1 MSSLFIQ
8 VEGTDGSGKTL
19 QTTLLA
25 ERLKEDG
32 HSVQEIS
39 FPQYGSPS
47 AKMIEQYLN
56 GELGSVDEISAK
68 QASILYAID
77 RWAASKKIT
86 SWIAEG
92 AIVIANR
99 YVASNMGH
107 QGGKIRDEKE
117 REAFFDWEH
126 ELEYSLFGI
135 PKPDITLFLHVT
147 PEISQKLVDKKEAR
161 DYLNGK
167 TRDIHE
173 DDLMHLRHAEEA
185 YLHLVNKF
193 DDFHHITCV
202 KENAMLSPEKIH
214 TQIYKHVSQFIAK

>member
-8 VEGTDGSGKTL
+8 IEGTDGSGKTL

-56 GELGSVDEISAK
+56 GKLGSVDEISAK
-68 QASILYAID
+68 QASILYAVD
-77 RWAASKKIT
+77 RWAASKTIT

-135 PKPDITLFLHVT
+135 PKPDTTLFLHVT

-185 YLHLVNKF
+185 YLHLANKF

-202 KENAMLSPEKIH
+202 KEGAILSPEKIH
-214 TQIYKHVSQFIAK
+214 TQIYKHISQFIAK

>member
-1 MSSLFIQ
+1 MPSLLIQ
-8 VEGTDGSGKTL
+8 IEGTDGSGKTL

-77 RWAASKKIT
+77 RWAASKTIA
-86 SWIAEG
+86 SWLKDG

-107 QGGKIRDEKE
+107 QGGKIRDKKE

-135 PKPDITLFLHVT
+135 PKPDITLFLHVP

-173 DDLMHLRHAEEA
+173 NDITHLQHAEEA
-185 YLHLVNKF
+185 YLHLVQKF
-193 DDFHHITCV
+193 EDFYHIPCV
-202 KENAMLSPEKIH
+202 KEHGLLPPEKIH
-214 TQIYKHVSQFIAK
+214 TMVYDIISTLMR